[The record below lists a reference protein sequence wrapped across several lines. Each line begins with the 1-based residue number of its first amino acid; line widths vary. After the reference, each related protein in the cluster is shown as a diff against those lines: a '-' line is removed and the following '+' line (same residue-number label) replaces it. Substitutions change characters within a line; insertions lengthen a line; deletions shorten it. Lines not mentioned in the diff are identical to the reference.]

1 MSDDFSVD
9 LGALEDAAAGVNFTI
24 NAIRKTKVDKLAGQT
39 DDYGH
44 DHLANTVKDF
54 CDRWEIG
61 IEHLA
66 KDGME
71 IAQRLTDSVR
81 AYVAADTAAKGRMD
95 GVYTKPT
102 GPDPAA
108 H

>member
-1 MSDDFSVD
+1 MTDGFSVD
-9 LGALEDAAAGVNFTI
+9 LGALEDAATGVNFTI

-44 DHLANTVKDF
+44 DHLTKTVKDF

-61 IEHLA
+61 VEHLV
-66 KDGME
+66 KDGTE

-81 AYVAADTAAKGRMD
+81 AYVTADEAAKGRLD
-95 GVYTKPT
+95 GVYAKPT
-102 GPDPAA
+102 GLDPAE

>member
-1 MSDDFSVD
+1 MTNGFSVD
-9 LGALEDAAAGVNFTI
+9 LGALEEAATGVNFTI
-24 NAIRKTKVDKLAGQT
+24 NAIRKTRVDKLAGQT

-44 DHLANTVKDF
+44 DHLAKTVKDF

-66 KDGME
+66 KDGIE
-71 IAQRLTDSVR
+71 IAQRLTDGVR
-81 AYVAADTAAKGRMD
+81 DYVAADKAAKGRMD
-95 GVYTKPT
+95 GIYSKPT